1 MVDPGVLGWGST
13 LGFPQGACFSLC
25 LCLSLSLC
33 VSHEQIK
40 SFFKKADI
48 ILNYIFLALVPPITW
63 VFYPS
68 MHLLVRWPLVVKN
81 PKDMRQEVSEM
92 GLSQ

>member
-13 LGFPQGACFSLC
+13 LGFPQGACFS
-25 LCLSLSLC
+25 LSLSLC